1 MSEPKTS
8 RPPVQ
13 RVGIVARRDHAA
25 AHARALELCRWLR
38 ARGREVIVE
47 EELDDRGLAS
57 RKVAPTDLKDHIDLL
72 VVLGGD
78 GTLIHAAILLAGRP
92 IPIFGVNMGSLGF
105 MTEIREHE
113 MFDCLGPVLEGIY
126 DVEHRMKLDAALH
139 RGDGPPIFRG
149 QVLNDVV
156 ISKGALA
163 RIADI
168 DATMGGTFVT
178 TYMADGV
185 IVATPTGS
193 TAYSLSA
200 GGPILY
206 PGLEAMVIAP
216 ICPHTLAQRPLVIPP
231 DQPVHLTLTS
241 DNGEVYLTL
250 DGQTGMAMQ
259 PGDRVE
265 IHRSEAQVILVRNP
279 ELDTFNILR
288 TKLRW
293 GSR

>member
-1 MSEPKTS
+1 MVS
-8 RPPVQ
+8 RPPIQ
-13 RVGIVARRDHAA
+13 RVGIFARRHHPA

-38 ARGREVIVE
+38 SRGREVFVE
-47 EELDDRGLAS
+47 EDFDDEGLAS
-57 RKVAPTDLKDHIDLL
+57 RRLPAAALKDHVELL

-78 GTLIHAAILLAGRP
+78 GTLIHAAIVLAGAP

-113 MFDCLGPVLEGIY
+113 MLPCLGPVLEGVFE
-126 DVEHRMKLDAALH
+126 VERRMKLDAALF
-139 RGDGPPIFRG
+139 RGEGPPIFEG

-168 DATMGGTFVT
+168 DARLAGTFVT
-178 TYMADGV
+178 TYLADGV

-200 GGPILY
+200 GGPILF
-206 PGLEAMVIAP
+206 PALEAMVIAP

-231 DQPVHLTLTS
+231 DQPVELTLTS
-241 DNGEVYLTL
+241 DNGEVFLTL

-265 IHRSEAQVILVRNP
+265 IRRSAAQVILVRNP
-279 ELDTFNILR
+279 ELDTFSILR